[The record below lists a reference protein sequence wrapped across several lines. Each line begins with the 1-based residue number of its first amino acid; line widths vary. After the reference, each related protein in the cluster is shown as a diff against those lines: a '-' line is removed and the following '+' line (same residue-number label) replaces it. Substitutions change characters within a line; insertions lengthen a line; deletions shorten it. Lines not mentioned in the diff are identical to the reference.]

1 MDFPFLNTRLRYSCW
16 ATLFRY
22 LPWLIHRSAISSKSG
37 PTMGVAATTHD
48 HNRLSSVP
56 YYRLSRLA
64 RLCPPPI
71 TRVSLSLCVILQSV
85 MMMMMAM
92 VSFQSERKGSTTSW
106 CRLDD
111 KNRTWTSRETSSRV
125 RGKEGGYRRPWNS
138 KLRRKGRPRRHL
150 GIRASPS
157 LLREPVV
164 QLHQTFR
171 KIGKPFMRMCVC
183 VFARNYGE
191 KRFRFTSRVSDRRC
205 GRKGW

>member
-22 LPWLIHRSAISSKSG
+22 LPWLIHRSAVSSKSG

-71 TRVSLSLCVILQSV
+71 TRVSLSFSVCDLV

-106 CRLDD
+106 CLDD

-125 RGKEGGYRRPWNS
+125 TRGRGGIVVHEIQNFVG
-138 KLRRKGRPRRHL
+138 KGGPDD
-150 GIRASPS
+150 
-157 LLREPVV
+157 
-164 QLHQTFR
+164 T
-171 KIGKPFMRMCVC
+171 
-183 VFARNYGE
+183 
-191 KRFRFTSRVSDRRC
+191 
-205 GRKGW
+205 

>member
-22 LPWLIHRSAISSKSG
+22 LPWLIHRSAVSSKSD

-125 RGKEGGYRRPWNS
+125 RGRREDIVVHEIQNFVGKGGPDD
-138 KLRRKGRPRRHL
+138 
-150 GIRASPS
+150 
-157 LLREPVV
+157 
-164 QLHQTFR
+164 T
-171 KIGKPFMRMCVC
+171 
-183 VFARNYGE
+183 
-191 KRFRFTSRVSDRRC
+191 
-205 GRKGW
+205 

>member
-22 LPWLIHRSAISSKSG
+22 LPWLIHRSAVSSKSG

-71 TRVSLSLCVILQSV
+71 TRVSLSLSV
-85 MMMMMAM
+85 WSCRVWWWWWWRWCLSSRRERGQRPRGV
-92 VSFQSERKGSTTSW
+92 VSMIRIERELRGKLRHVSREGGGVSSSMKFKTSSEREAQTTP
-106 CRLDD
+106 R
-111 KNRTWTSRETSSRV
+111 
-125 RGKEGGYRRPWNS
+125 NS
-138 KLRRKGRPRRHL
+138 CV
-150 GIRASPS
+150 PS
-157 LLREPVV
+157 LFREPVV

>member
-71 TRVSLSLCVILQSV
+71 TRVSLSLSV
-85 MMMMMAM
+85 WSCRVWWWWWWRWCLSSRRERGQRPRGV
-92 VSFQSERKGSTTSW
+92 VSMIRIERELRGKLRHVSRGGGGVSSSMKFKTSSEREAQTTP
-106 CRLDD
+106 R
-111 KNRTWTSRETSSRV
+111 
-125 RGKEGGYRRPWNS
+125 NS
-138 KLRRKGRPRRHL
+138 CV
-150 GIRASPS
+150 PS
-157 LLREPVV
+157 LFREPVV

-171 KIGKPFMRMCVC
+171 KIGKPFMRANVC
-183 VFARNYGE
+183 VRVREKLRGE
-191 KRFRFTSRVSDRRC
+191 EVSIYFSSF
-205 GRKGW
+205 G